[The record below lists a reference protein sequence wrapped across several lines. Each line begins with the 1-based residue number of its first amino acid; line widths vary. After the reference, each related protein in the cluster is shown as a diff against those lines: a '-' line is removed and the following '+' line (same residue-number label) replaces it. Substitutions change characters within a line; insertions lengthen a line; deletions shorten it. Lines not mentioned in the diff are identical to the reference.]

1 MSAHVIAAI
10 GWALLHFVWEGAL
23 IGCAT
28 AVLLILLRNRRA
40 ESRYLAGC
48 AALLLCL
55 AWPLADL
62 VLMLAAHEDP
72 GAAPRTLT
80 GLAGAVLR
88 TDPAGLLGWLG
99 GHIDW
104 IVGAWAACAGALG
117 LRMVSGLLWIGRA
130 AGAPAGDPLWQAR
143 LVSLAQRCGITRE
156 LRLRVVEGLSSPV
169 TAGWWRPVVL
179 VPASL
184 ITGMDAPLLEA
195 LLAHELGHVKRH
207 DYLVNLVQNVV
218 EALLFYHPAVWW
230 ISRRIRIERE
240 QIADDVAART
250 LGEPRRLAVALS
262 ELERMQFADAR
273 SEARLAQPANGGDLV
288 GRIRRLLRP
297 DTQALNWQAAI
308 PVLGLALACAAHA
321 HVAAPRATVTAA
333 QAAAG
338 LTRSAVID
346 FATCEKPHYPQAD
359 LSAGHTGSV
368 TIAFQVD
375 ARGRIE
381 QSNIS
386 KSSGYASLDEAARG
400 ALARCNFVPALR
412 NGRPAET
419 WQAVQYVWTL
429 E

>member
-40 ESRYLAGC
+40 ETRYLAGC

-62 VLMLAAHEDP
+62 ALMLGSHEAF

-80 GLAGAVLR
+80 HLAGAVLR
-88 TDPAGLLGWLG
+88 TDSAGLLGWLG
-99 GHIDW
+99 AHIEW

-117 LRMVSGLLWIGRA
+117 LRMVSGLLWIGRV
-130 AGAPAGDPLWQAR
+130 AGAQASDPLWQAR
-143 LVSLAQRCGITRE
+143 LAHLAQRCGITRE

-169 TAGWWRPVVL
+169 TAGWWRPLVL

-184 ITGMDAPLLEA
+184 LTGMDAPLLEA

-230 ISRRIRIERE
+230 ISRRVRIERE
-240 QIADDVAART
+240 QIADDLAART
-250 LGEPRRLAVALS
+250 LGEPRRLALALS
-262 ELERMQFADAR
+262 ELERMQFGDL
-273 SEARLAQPANGGDLV
+273 RLAQAANGGDLV

-297 DTQALNWQAAI
+297 DTQALNWQAAV

-321 HVAAPRATVTAA
+321 HVAAPRTAVTAA
-333 QAAAG
+333 QAATG
-338 LTRSAVID
+338 LTRAAVIN
-346 FATCEKPHYPQAD
+346 FASCEKPHYPHAD
-359 LSAGHTGSV
+359 LTAGHTGTV
-368 TIAFQVD
+368 TIVFQVD
-375 ARGRIE
+375 AQGRIE
-381 QSNIS
+381 QSNVS
-386 KSSGYASLDEAARG
+386 RSSGYASLDEAARG

-412 NGRPAET
+412 NGRPAQT

>member
-1 MSAHVIAAI
+1 M
-10 GWALLHFVWEGAL
+10 
-23 IGCAT
+23 
-28 AVLLILLRNRRA
+28 
-40 ESRYLAGC
+40 
-48 AALLLCL
+48 
-55 AWPLADL
+55 
-62 VLMLAAHEDP
+62 
-72 GAAPRTLT
+72 
-80 GLAGAVLR
+80 
-88 TDPAGLLGWLG
+88 
-99 GHIDW
+99 
-104 IVGAWAACAGALG
+104 
-117 LRMVSGLLWIGRA
+117 
-130 AGAPAGDPLWQAR
+130 
-143 LVSLAQRCGITRE
+143 
-156 LRLRVVEGLSSPV
+156 
-169 TAGWWRPVVL
+169 
-179 VPASL
+179 
-184 ITGMDAPLLEA
+184 
-195 LLAHELGHVKRH
+195 
-207 DYLVNLVQNVV
+207 QNVV

-359 LSAGHTGSV
+359 LTAGHTGSV